1 MANNPR
7 PAISGYLWDR
17 DTLAAYNIH
26 VQHQDSAT
34 FFGMDVD
41 ELPLPASLPDD
52 DELLTELEAQDME
65 DLANKE
71 LINLLDLVMEG
82 FEESYVD
89 DFGAML
95 LRRLGYPEDGRVIH
109 TRASNIRL
117 EISGR
122 SKYAQPNICIIDRS
136 HHNCLLLVQENKRF
150 RPGNQA
156 VPQAQ
161 LIAEAIAAF
170 THNNHLLQ
178 HAGQETLDV
187 HQLPWLVPLPTFYK
201 ICVTSDLKNGVDG
214 GMYPLEATNVFAHAP
229 LSHLPGD
236 PIENYNEGMKPLEN
250 RDVILRCYEA
260 FREFV
265 VPESRA
271 RLFKFLHL
279 EVRRHLRPLPPPSFR
294 HLTLR
299 RHFNRYRYRAVH
311 CCLSLSLL
319 SSRSHLSSLSHLS
332 LPRSIITVTV
342 SSWAIVGSDID
353 PSECTESGR
362 QA

>member
-1 MANNPR
+1 MYQAVGTARYVWSSSRRTRKSALIGLKLEVVRWPDSSALVCRRVWSGNIPLMANNPR
-7 PAISGYLWDR
+7 PAISGYQWDT

-89 DFGAML
+89 DFSALL
-95 LRRLGYPEDGRVIH
+95 LRRLGYPEDGRVVH

-122 SKYAQPNICIIDRS
+122 RKYAQPNICIVDRS
-136 HHNCLLLVQENKRF
+136 HQNCLLLVQENKRF

-170 THNNHLLQ
+170 THNNLLLQ
-178 HAGQETLDV
+178 NAGQETLDV
-187 HQLPWLVPLPTFYK
+187 HVSYLWQFYGSCHLLV
-201 ICVTSDLKNGVDG
+201 
-214 GMYPLEATNVFAHAP
+214 M
-229 LSHLPGD
+229 
-236 PIENYNEGMKPLEN
+236 
-250 RDVILRCYEA
+250 
-260 FREFV
+260 
-265 VPESRA
+265 
-271 RLFKFLHL
+271 
-279 EVRRHLRPLPPPSFR
+279 
-294 HLTLR
+294 
-299 RHFNRYRYRAVH
+299 
-311 CCLSLSLL
+311 
-319 SSRSHLSSLSHLS
+319 
-332 LPRSIITVTV
+332 
-342 SSWAIVGSDID
+342 
-353 PSECTESGR
+353 
-362 QA
+362 